1 MRHRN
6 IQGGPLPSH
15 PSIVL
20 GGIIR
25 RRIDGD
31 EARSQRTIYRLLDSF

>member
-6 IQGGPLPSH
+6 IQGGPLPFH

-20 GGIIR
+20 GGVIR